1 MTNQQYD
8 QPLVSIDVVPLR
20 YNRELKS
27 LQYGV
32 SPRLFEP
39 FKDELA
45 LPGVLLRSGE
55 AVNDAAERALQTKA
69 GLPVG
74 ELRQFGVFV
83 GTNRDPRGATI
94 SIAFLSVQ
102 YEVDDGV
109 VWVSGEQR
117 LPFDHSQIAAAA
129 QIHAK
134 LLMWKDMEL
143 TQTTLGKRF
152 TVADVLVFGSPTPH
166 ASNVGRW
173 LDAHPSLRRS
183 DNLSKTGSVGRPAVA
198 WEWLS

>member
-20 YNRELKS
+20 YNRKLKS
-27 LQYGV
+27 LEYGV

-55 AVNDAAERALQTKA
+55 GVNDAAQRALRSKA
-69 GLPVG
+69 ELPTG
-74 ELRQFGVFV
+74 ELRQFGVFD

-94 SIAFLSVQ
+94 SIAFLSLQ
-102 YEVDDGV
+102 HEAGDGV
-109 VWVSGEQR
+109 VWVSDAQR

-129 QIHAK
+129 QAHAK
-134 LLMWKDMEL
+134 LLMWKDEAL
-143 TQTTLGKRF
+143 TQAVLEKSF
-152 TVADVLVFGSPTPH
+152 TVADVLVFDSPTPH

>member
-27 LQYGV
+27 LEYGV

-69 GLPVG
+69 NLPTG
-74 ELRQFGVFV
+74 ALRQFGVFD

-94 SIAFLSVQ
+94 SIAFISVQ
-102 YEVDDGV
+102 DEDSVGP
-109 VWVSGEQR
+109 VWTSETQT
-117 LPFDHSQIAAAA
+117 LPFDHSLIAAAA
-129 QIHAK
+129 QEYLK
-134 LLMWKDMEL
+134 LLIWKDIEL
-143 TQTTLGKRF
+143 TRATLGEHF

-173 LDAHPSLRRS
+173 LDAHPSLSRS
-183 DNLSKTGSVGRPAVA
+183 DNLTKTGSVGRPAVA